1 MRAVLAIASLLA
13 VGIQPTGS
21 ATPRD
26 TTIAGSLH
34 RALAESFRVSAVRG
48 VSRSTLRVVLEEQIV
63 EEPLYRAVLTRS
75 CQAIVERRYDARR
88 GTDVRA
94 LTTIEIVNRD
104 ERQGYV
110 FRNLRG
116 CSEVLQA
123 DQEGR
128 RLAILPGTT
137 VFVPRRTGK

>member
-13 VGIQPTGS
+13 VGVQPTGS

-48 VSRSTLRVVLEEQIV
+48 VSRTTLRVVLQEQLV
-63 EEPLYRAVLTRS
+63 KEPLYRAVLTRS
-75 CQAIVERRYDARR
+75 CQAIVEGRNRR
-88 GTDVRA
+88 DVQA

-116 CSEVLQA
+116 CSEVIQA
-123 DQEGR
+123 DKEGR

-137 VFVPRRTGK
+137 VFVPRRTTGR